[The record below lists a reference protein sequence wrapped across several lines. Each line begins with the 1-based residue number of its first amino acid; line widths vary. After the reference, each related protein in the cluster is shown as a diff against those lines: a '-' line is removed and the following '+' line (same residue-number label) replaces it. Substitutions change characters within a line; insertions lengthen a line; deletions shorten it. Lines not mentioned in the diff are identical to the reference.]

1 MTCKR
6 SHAVPFVKRH
16 MRRRSIL
23 AGIALASALVSSGAP
38 AQPDARTG
46 GAAPYRYPCAQS
58 ITANQAAANEQLRQK
73 YELWRASRVSYEGG
87 QARVRADADFTYFND
102 DGTEHQLP
110 HGTISEAQGY
120 GMLLAAYMGDR
131 KTFDAFDAY
140 RQAHRNAKGAL
151 PWVIRA
157 DGVVADSGAASD
169 ADQDMAFALL
179 VAHRRWGGYAEP
191 LNELLATIRTH
202 MVVPEGSAH
211 AYLLTAGDMPLEY
224 WEVTF
229 PGSMAPAWYRAFAT
243 HTGDTFWLEV
253 ADKSYQYLT
262 SIDLNPSYGNAAT
275 GLLPDRSRPDGTL
288 DADPESHRYSWNAAR
303 APWRLAADAAWNCES
318 QASSRLDRMN
328 AFFSGA
334 GPGRG
339 PTGIGSAYRTS
350 GAFLDDSLYGGP
362 DRSPWFYGPLTSAA
376 MLSPNTGYRRAMWME
391 TLRMM
396 DFSKYGHGLGLLG
409 LMLASGNMHD
419 PLADPRRTV
428 DDFESGNSTRW
439 WTYADS
445 AGSTLATAMVWPA
458 AVGHGVRV
466 TYSVVNWAGFGVTL
480 NENWSGYRALEFWME
495 GTGSGNPIYLELE
508 DADGELFVHR
518 FLDDF
523 TGWRFASVP
532 LNTTAFPRRR
542 DYQPATTNNGM
553 TLTNVRAIRFQ
564 PWGRGSF
571 GVDGLVL
578 VP

>member
-1 MTCKR
+1 M
-6 SHAVPFVKRH
+6 
-16 MRRRSIL
+16 RRSIL
-23 AGIALASALVSSGAP
+23 AGLALAAAFVPPGAL
-38 AQPDARTG
+38 AQAGSRTA
-46 GAAPYRYPCAQS
+46 GAAPYRYACAQS
-58 ITANQAAANEQLRQK
+58 LASNQAAANEQLRQK
-73 YELWRASRVSYEGG
+73 YELWRASRVSYEGPR
-87 QARVRADADFTYFND
+87 ARVKADPDFTYFD
-102 DGTEHQLP
+102 DGGSERQLP
-110 HGTISEAQGY
+110 HGTISEGHAY

-131 KTFDAFDAY
+131 RTFDALEAY
-140 RQAHRNAKGAL
+140 RYAHRNAKGAM

-179 VAHRRWGGYAEP
+179 VAHRRWSGYQAP
-191 LNELLATIRTH
+191 LTELLATIRTH

-211 AYLLTAGDMPLEY
+211 AYLLTAGDMPLQW

-243 HTGDTFWLEV
+243 WTDDSFWTEV
-253 ADKSYQYLT
+253 AEKSYQYLT
-262 SIDLNPSYGNAAT
+262 SIDLNPGYGNAAT

-288 DADPESHRYSWNAAR
+288 DPDPESHRFSWNAVR
-303 APWRLAADAAWNCES
+303 APWRLATDAAWNCEPR
-318 QASSRLDRMN
+318 ASSRAERMN
-328 AFFSGA
+328 AFFAGG

-339 PTGIGSAYRTS
+339 PTGIGTVYRTS

-376 MLSPNTGYRRAMWME
+376 MLSTNGGYRQGMWME
-391 TLRMM
+391 TVRMT
-396 DFSKYGHGLGLLG
+396 DFSRYGHELGLLG
-409 LMLASGNMHD
+409 LLLAGGGMHD

-428 DDFESGNSTRW
+428 DDFESGNTARW

-445 AGSTLATAMVWPA
+445 AGSTLGTAMVWPA

-466 TYSVVNWAGFGVTL
+466 TYGVVNWAGFGVTL
-480 NENWSGYRALEFWME
+480 NESWSGFRALEVWME

-508 DADGELFVHR
+508 DADGELFAHR
-518 FLDDF
+518 FVDDF

-542 DYQPATTNNGM
+542 DYQPATVDNGM

-571 GVDGLVL
+571 GLDRLVL

>member
-1 MTCKR
+1 
-6 SHAVPFVKRH
+6 

-23 AGIALASALVSSGAP
+23 ASLALAAALGSSGAL
-38 AQPDARTG
+38 AQSYSRTG

-58 ITANQAAANEQLRQK
+58 ITANQAVANEQLRQK
-73 YELWRASRVSYEGG
+73 YEMWRASRLSYEGT
-87 QARVRADADFTYFND
+87 QARVKADADFTWFDD
-102 DGTEHQLP
+102 DGTEQLLP
-110 HGTISEAQGY
+110 YGTISEAHAY
-120 GMLLAAYMGDR
+120 GMLLAAYLGDR
-131 KTFDAFDAY
+131 KTFDALEAY
-140 RQAHRNAKGAL
+140 RHAHRNAKGAL

-157 DGVVADSGAASD
+157 DGVVADSGAATD
-169 ADQDMAFALL
+169 AEQDMAFALL
-179 VAHRRWGGYAEP
+179 VAHRRWGGYAAA
-191 LNELLATIRTH
+191 LNEVLATLRTH

-211 AYLLTAGDMPLEY
+211 AYLLTAGDMPLQY

-243 HTGDTFWLEV
+243 HTGDTSWLEV

-262 SIDLNPSYGNAAT
+262 SIDLNPSYANAAT
-275 GLLPDRSRPDGTL
+275 GLPPDRSRPDGTL
-288 DADPESHRYSWNAAR
+288 DADPESHRFSWNAAR

-318 QASSRLDRMN
+318 RASSRLDRMN
-328 AFFSGA
+328 SFFGGV

-339 PTGIGSAYRTS
+339 PAGIGSAYRTS
-350 GAFLDDSLYGGP
+350 GAFLDDSLYGGA

-376 MLSPNTGYRRAMWME
+376 MLSANAGYRRAMWTE
-391 TLRMM
+391 TLRMT
-396 DFSKYGHGLGLLG
+396 DFSKYGHELGLLG

-439 WTYADS
+439 FTYADS
-445 AGSTLATAMVWPA
+445 AGSTLAAAMVWPA
-458 AVGHGVRV
+458 AVGHGVRI
-466 TYSVVNWAGFGVTL
+466 TYRVAKWAGFGVTL
-480 NENWSGYRALEFWME
+480 NENWSAYGALEFWVE
-495 GTGSGNPIYLELE
+495 GTGSTNDIYLELE
-508 DADGELFVHR
+508 DADGELFAHHLV
-518 FLDDF
+518 DDF
-523 TGWRFASVP
+523 TGWKFASVP

-542 DYQPATTNNGM
+542 DYQPGTIDNGM

-571 GVDGLVL
+571 GLDGLAL

>member
-1 MTCKR
+1 M
-6 SHAVPFVKRH
+6 
-16 MRRRSIL
+16 RRSIL
-23 AGIALASALVSSGAP
+23 ASLALASALVSAGAA
-38 AQPDARTG
+38 AQPGARTRG
-46 GAAPYRYPCAQS
+46 PAPYRYACAQS
-58 ITANQAAANEQLRQK
+58 ITANQAAANEALRQK
-73 YELWRASRVSYEGG
+73 YELWRASRVSYDGM
-87 QARVRADADFTYFND
+87 QARVKADADFTWFDD
-102 DGTEHQLP
+102 DGTEQQLP
-110 HGTISEAQGY
+110 HGTTSEVHAY

-131 KTFDAFDAY
+131 KTFDALEAY
-140 RQAHRNAKGAL
+140 RQAHRNAKGAM

-169 ADQDMAFALL
+169 AEQDMALALL
-179 VAHRRWGGYAEP
+179 VAHRRWGGYAAP
-191 LNELLATIRTH
+191 LNELLATIRKY

-211 AYLLTAGDMPLEY
+211 AYLLTAGDMPLRW

-243 HTGDTFWLEV
+243 HTDDTFWMEV

-262 SIDLNPSYGNAAT
+262 SIDLNPGYANART

-288 DADPESHRYSWNAAR
+288 DADAESHRFSWNAAR

-318 QASSRLDRMN
+318 RASSRLERMN
-328 AFFSGA
+328 AFFSGG

-339 PTGIGSAYRTS
+339 AAGIGSAYRTS
-350 GAFLDDSLYGGP
+350 GAFLDDSLYGGA

-376 MLSPNTGYRRAMWME
+376 MLSTNSVYRRAMWTE
-391 TLRMM
+391 TLRMT
-396 DFSKYGHGLGLLG
+396 DFSRYGHELGLLG
-409 LMLASGNMHD
+409 LMLASGTMHD
-419 PLADPRRTV
+419 PLADPRRKV
-428 DDFESGNSTRW
+428 DDFESGNFTRW
-439 WTYADS
+439 FTYADS
-445 AGSTLATAMVWPA
+445 AGSTLAPAMVWPA

-466 TYSVVNWAGFGVTL
+466 TYGVVNWAGFGVTL
-480 NENWSGYRALEFWME
+480 NENWSAYGALELWMQ
-495 GTGSGNPIYLELE
+495 GTGTRNPIYLELE

-518 FLDDF
+518 FVDDF
-523 TGWRFASVP
+523 TGWRFIGVP

-542 DYQPATTNNGM
+542 DYQPVTIDNGM

-571 GVDGLVL
+571 GVDGLAL